1 MTRRISVRSADR
13 NDLAQLLEIEN
24 TCFTMDILSRRSF
37 QGFITP
43 GAHDL
48 LVARFGRGTEDEVVG
63 YVLVLYRTGT
73 SLARLYSIAVMPECQ
88 GRGVAKQLVHSAEE
102 AGRKRL
108 CAFMR
113 LEVSVN
119 NEIAISLYKKHG
131 YRAIGEV
138 PEYYPDGSD
147 ALRMGKR
154 IYAGVLKNELPAS
167 YYQQTTDFTC
177 GPAALMM
184 VLQTINEHYQ
194 MTRHEELQI
203 WREATTIF
211 MTSGHGG
218 CSPYG
223 LALSAWRRG
232 LAVELFINQDGPP
245 FIESVRD
252 PDKKAVIELVHEDFM
267 SRIEGT
273 GIDIRV
279 QNINSEE
286 LERLL
291 RSGHPIIALISTW
304 RLNRNKAPHWVFVAG
319 CDENF
324 IYINDPDV
332 SGGPW
337 RSETDCVL
345 VPIGI
350 REFVQMASF
359 GQSRLRAL
367 LIFYAQPKGTCVPE
381 VNPVQVVL

>member
-1 MTRRISVRSADR
+1 MIRRISVRSAGR
-13 NDLAQLLEIEN
+13 QNLARLLDIEN
-24 TCFTMDILSRRSF
+24 TCFDSDILSRRSF
-37 QGFITP
+37 QRFLAP

-48 LVARFGRGTEDEVVG
+48 LVARFDGETEEEVIG

-88 GRGVAKQLVHSAEE
+88 GLGVAKLLLESAEE

-113 LEVSVN
+113 LEVNVN
-119 NEIAISLYKKHG
+119 NEVAVRLYKKHG

-138 PEYYPDGSD
+138 PAYYADGSD
-147 ALRMGKR
+147 ALRMEKR
-154 IYAGVLKNELPAS
+154 IYAGVLKKGLSTS

-184 VLQTINEHYQ
+184 VLQTLNERYE

-232 LAVELFINQDGPP
+232 LGVELFINQDGPP
-245 FIESVRD
+245 FIDSVRD

-291 RSGHPIIALISTW
+291 RSGHAIIALISTW

-319 CDENF
+319 SDEHF

-337 RSETDCVL
+337 QSETDCVR

-367 LIFYAQPKGTCVPE
+367 LVLCAKPKTANASG
-381 VNPVQVVL
+381 